1 MSRLDLA
8 VVACG
13 LLAFAVVGGPIWQSL
28 ATVVLGLVAL
38 VLHGS
43 LEIPRFGLLL
53 AGLALAVVNFFR
65 TPTELPE
72 GCSFVGPASLVVAF
86 YIVLVTLLGVVRRN
100 ADSERLV
107 VLGAAMAISIS
118 SGMTTKFFPFVA
130 VVGVQAVLLALAL
143 RHYRGLPFRPGT
155 LLAFLP
161 ALALAGGLA
170 VSLKWSD
177 SQLNSWVQ
185 LFSSAVSVSARFPAT
200 AKLTAIQSLQGSD
213 GIVMRVFSEQPPEY
227 LAGRCYTHFTGD
239 AWEWKSE
246 QRGVHP
252 EPNLTLAGAPAETSV
267 YQVAP
272 ELEPARVDR
281 YEFPGARYA
290 GATLFTPRDMVR
302 LGIDVGGLKVYR
314 GEIYQLLAAD
324 SFSGTYYVGRNP
336 AYHYREALTPELRQA
351 YLQLPKEL
359 PPVVGRLAQEVA
371 GHQPDLAA
379 ASTLERYLQDNFQ
392 YGFDYPFDPR
402 RNALEQFL
410 SERPP
415 AHCEFFATSLAL
427 MLRTRGI
434 PARYVT
440 GFLVREQ
447 SPWGG
452 YHVVRVKH
460 AHAWVE
466 AHLGGEW
473 VRFDPTPPG
482 ALPEPGAFEA
492 FYHGLLEYI
501 AYQWRR
507 FRSFFSLSP
516 MAMLRAMLAWLTAT
530 GHWLTANPWWVLVAV
545 VVGIGWLGRARLGNW
560 WSDWSRRGPNG
571 AVSPP
576 DPLGQKLLEFE
587 QVMAAAGLPR
597 PPHLTPL
604 EWSRQWNHE
613 DQEALAL
620 AREWVEAF
628 CRVRYGFAP
637 PEPQID
643 ELLEQLSK
651 RNWANSARTR

>member
-1 MSRLDLA
+1 MSRLELA

-13 LLAFAVVGGPIWQSL
+13 LVAFGVVAGPIWQSA
-28 ATVVLGLVAL
+28 ATVLLGLLAIG
-38 VLHGS
+38 LHAS

-53 AGLALAVVNFFR
+53 AGLGLALVNFFR

-86 YIVLVTLLGVVRRN
+86 YMVLLTLLGVIRRN
-100 ADSERLV
+100 ARSERLV
-107 VLGAAMAISIS
+107 VLAGAVAISIA
-118 SGMTTKFFPFVA
+118 SGMTTRFFPFV
-130 VVGVQAVLLALAL
+130 VVVLAQAVLLALAL

-161 ALALAGGLA
+161 AMLLAGGLA

-177 SQLNSWVQ
+177 GQLNSWVG

-213 GIVMRVFSEQPPEY
+213 GIVMRVFSDKPPEY
-227 LAGRCYTHFTGD
+227 LAGRCYTLFTGD
-239 AWEWKSE
+239 SWEWKSE
-246 QRGVHP
+246 QRGSHP
-252 EPNLTLAGAPAETSV
+252 EPGLTLTGITPEMQV
-267 YQVAP
+267 YQVVAEVEP
-272 ELEPARVDR
+272 ERVDR
-281 YEFPGARYA
+281 YEFPGGRYA

-302 LGIDVGGLKVYR
+302 LAIEVGGLKIYR

-324 SFSGTYYVGRNP
+324 AFSGTYYVGRNP
-336 AYHYREALTPELRQA
+336 AYHHQEKLTPELREA
-351 YLQLPKEL
+351 YLQLPKAL

-371 GHQPDLAA
+371 GRQPDLAA
-379 ASTLERYLQDNFQ
+379 AATLEKYLQENFQ
-392 YGFDYPFDPR
+392 YGFDYPFDSG

-410 SERPP
+410 TERPP
-415 AHCEFFATSLAL
+415 AHCEFFATSLTM

-440 GFLVREQ
+440 GFLVREE

-482 ALPEPGAFEA
+482 ALPEPGAFES
-492 FYHGLLEYI
+492 FYHGLLEYM

-507 FRSFFSLSP
+507 FRSFLSLSP
-516 MAMLRAMLAWLTAT
+516 MAMARALLARLSGA
-530 GHWLTANPWWVLVAV
+530 GRWLTANPWVVLLAL
-545 VVGIGWLGRARLGNW
+545 GLGAGWLGRGRLA
-560 WSDWSRRGPNG
+560 DWFASWGGKPRCEPTT
-571 AVSPP
+571 P
-576 DPLGQKLLEFE
+576 DPLGLQLFEFE
-587 QVMAAAGLPR
+587 KLMAAAGLPR
-597 PPHLTPL
+597 PPHLTLL
-604 EWSRQWNHE
+604 EWSGGWAHQDE
-613 DQEALAL
+613 EALAL
-620 AREWVEAF
+620 ARQWVDSF
-628 CRVRYGFAP
+628 CRARYGFAP
-637 PEPQID
+637 PEPQL
-643 ELLEQLSK
+643 EQLLEQLSK
-651 RNWANSARTR
+651 RNWDNSARTR